1 MPPKKV
7 LILGG
12 TREAAELAKSL
23 NDSGDWHVTT
33 SLAGRTK
40 TPLPLAGETRIGGFG
55 GPDGLAAFIRENGFD
70 KVIDATHPF
79 AKTISSN
86 AVAACQTAGVP
97 LEIRQRAPW
106 KMQVGDHW
114 TVVESLKEAAALL
127 PSGSRV
133 FLALGRQY
141 LDEFR
146 KRPDCHF
153 VIRMV
158 DRPEGD
164 MGFASHELVLG
175 KPSANRVAEQSLFE
189 EFRITHLV
197 CRNSGGMSGYAKI
210 EAARKLALPV
220 VILNNTADQ

>member
-1 MPPKKV
+1 MPLRKV

-12 TREAAELAKSL
+12 TREAAELAADL
-23 NDSGDWHVTT
+23 HGSGNWHVTT

-40 TPLPLAGETRIGGFG
+40 SPVTPAGETRIGGFG
-55 GPDGLAAFIRENGFD
+55 GAQGLAEFIKQNGFD

-79 AKTISSN
+79 AKTISAN
-86 AVAACQTAGVP
+86 AVVACQLAGIP
-97 LEIRQRAPW
+97 LETYQRAPW
-106 KMQVGDHW
+106 KMQVRDHW
-114 TVVESLKEAAALL
+114 TVVGSLKEAAALL

-146 KRPDCHF
+146 NRTDCHF

-158 DRPEGD
+158 DKPEED
-164 MGFASHELVLG
+164 IGFASHELVLG
-175 KPSANRVAEQSLFE
+175 KPSQNSAAEQTLFE
-189 EFRITHLV
+189 EFKITHLV
-197 CRNSGGMSGYAKI
+197 CRNSGGKSGYAKI

-220 VILNNTADQ
+220 LILKNPTEM